1 MVNTPEPTGELFHA
15 LVANSSDAVVLLNE
29 VGEIVFISETS
40 QRLLGYTIDERLGQS
55 AWDMVHSDDQRAV
68 RAAFSECVRKPRMPI
83 TAEFRNRHKDG
94 SWRFIE
100 AVAVNRLDEPAVGAI
115 VVNYRDITARHHAE
129 EALRSSEERLRHI
142 VEHAQD
148 LIYYCDPRGLF
159 TYVNP
164 TAARV
169 MKYGEDELIGRH
181 FLTLIRPDYRQQAGK
196 VYAAQIAEGTP
207 STYFEFPAV
216 DKDGDT
222 IWIGQHVQIVYD
234 AGAIVAVHAI
244 ARDITRQKEAEE
256 RLRASEAK
264 YRSLIHRAAFGIYT
278 STEDGR
284 ILEANPAMVRMLGY
298 DSAAELMKANMVDF
312 YQSPADRQALIAQH
326 RNQPGGAA
334 ELRWK
339 RKDGQPILVRV
350 WAIKMDV
357 LPGEQERYETIAED
371 ITDRRAL
378 EEQLRQ
384 AQKMEAVGR
393 LARGVAHDF
402 NNVLAAIVGA
412 SELLASQ
419 FREGHPTRVEA
430 EEIRKA
436 AERGAALTR
445 QLLAFSRPQAFE
457 PKVFDL
463 HAQIASLGTT
473 LQRIV
478 GNAVTMTLR
487 TIGEAPYVKVDP
499 AQLQQVLMN
508 LVINARDAM
517 PDGGTLEIRVDSFDI
532 DEHNAARYPGL
543 PAYRYARIAVQDSG
557 IGMDAELRSHV
568 FEPFFTTKDATRGT
582 GLGLSIVYSI
592 AKEAGG
598 TVTCVSSPGE
608 GTTFEVILPMISSP
622 HSLST

>member
-1 MVNTPEPTGELFHA
+1 MVNAPDPAGELFHA
-15 LVANSSDAVVLLNE
+15 LVANSSDAVLLLNAA
-29 VGEIVFISETS
+29 GEIVSISERS
-40 QRLLGYTIDERLGQS
+40 ERLLGYSIEERLGHS
-55 AWDMVHSDDQRAV
+55 GFEMVHVDDQPHV
-68 RAAFSECVRKPRMPI
+68 RAAFGECLRRPRVAI

-94 SWRFIE
+94 SWRYIE

-115 VVNYRDITARHHAE
+115 VVNYRDITGRHHAE

-169 MKYGEDELIGRH
+169 MNYNEDELLGRH

-196 VYAAQIAEGTP
+196 VYAAQLAEGPP

-216 DKDGDT
+216 TKEGQT

-234 AGAIVAVHAI
+234 AGKVVAVHAI

-256 RLRASEAK
+256 RLRESEAK
-264 YRSLIHRAAFGIYT
+264 YRSLIERAAFGIYT
-278 STEDGR
+278 SAEDGR
-284 ILEANPAMVRMLGY
+284 ILEANPAITRMLGY
-298 DSAAELMKANMVDF
+298 DSPADLMRINMADL
-312 YQSPADRQALIAQH
+312 YQSAADRQALIEQH
-326 RNQPGGAA
+326 RSQPGGSA

-339 RKDGQPILVRV
+339 RKDGKPILVRLTTSKIEV
-350 WAIKMDV
+350 AR
-357 LPGEQERYETIAED
+357 GEQERYETIAED
-371 ITDRRAL
+371 VTDRRAL

-412 SELLASQ
+412 SELLAVQ
-419 FREGHPTRVEA
+419 YPKGHASRIEA

-457 PKVFDL
+457 PQVLDL
-463 HAQIASLGTT
+463 HAHVSSLETT
-473 LQRIV
+473 LDRIA
-478 GNAVTMTLR
+478 GSAVTMTLR
-487 TIGEAPYVKVDP
+487 TPGEAPFAKVDP
-499 AQLQQVLMN
+499 GQLQQVLMN

-517 PDGGTLEIRVDSFDI
+517 PNGGTLKIRVDSFDVNQ
-532 DEHNAARYPGL
+532 HNAARYPGL

-557 IGMDAELRSHV
+557 VGMDAALQSHV
-568 FEPFFTTKDATRGT
+568 FEPFFTTKEAAKGT

-598 TVTCVSSPGE
+598 TVTCVSAPGK
-608 GTTFEVILPMISSP
+608 GTTFEVLLPVTP
-622 HSLST
+622 RPGA

>member
-1 MVNTPEPTGELFHA
+1 MANAPEPPGELFQA

-40 QRLLGYTIDERLGQS
+40 QRLLGFTIEERLGHS
-55 AWDMVHSDDQRAV
+55 AWDMVHADDQRAV
-68 RAAFSECVRKPRMPI
+68 RTAFSECIRKPRMPI

-142 VEHAQD
+142 VENAQD

-169 MKYGEDELIGRH
+169 MKYSEDELIGRH
-181 FLTLIRPDYRQQAGK
+181 FLTLIRPDYRQQASA
-196 VYAAQIAEGTP
+196 VYTAQLTDGTP

-216 DKDGDT
+216 DKEGKT

-234 AGAIVAVHAI
+234 SGKIVAVHAI
-244 ARDITRQKEAEE
+244 ARDISRQKEAEE

-284 ILEANPAMVRMLGY
+284 ILEGNPAMVRMLGY
-298 DSAAELMKANMVDF
+298 DDEAELKQANMVDF
-312 YQSPADRQALIAQH
+312 YQSPADRQALIEQYRHH
-326 RNQPGGAA
+326 RGGAA

-339 RKDGQPILVRV
+339 RKDGHPILVRV
-350 WAIKMDV
+350 WAIKMEV
-357 LPGEQERYETIAED
+357 PTGEQERYETIAED
-371 ITDRRAL
+371 ITDRREL

-412 SELLASQ
+412 SELLAAQ
-419 FREGHPTRVEA
+419 FPEGHPTRVEA
-430 EEIRKA
+430 EEIRGA
-436 AERGAALTR
+436 AERGATLTR

-457 PKVFDL
+457 PKLLDL
-463 HAQIASLGTT
+463 HAQISSLETT

-478 GNAVTMTLR
+478 GNNVTLTVR
-487 TIGEAPYVKVDP
+487 AIGTPPLVKVDP
-499 AQLQQVLMN
+499 GQLQQVLMN
-508 LVINARDAM
+508 LAINARDAM
-517 PDGGTLEIRVDSFDI
+517 PDGGTLEIRIDTLRI

-543 PAYRYARIAVQDSG
+543 PAYRFARIAVQDSG
-557 IGMDAELRSHV
+557 VGMDAELRSHV
-568 FEPFFTTKDATRGT
+568 FEPFFTTKESTKGT

-598 TVTCVSSPGE
+598 IVTCVSSPGE
-608 GTTFEVILPMISSP
+608 GTTFEVILPIV
-622 HSLST
+622 TG